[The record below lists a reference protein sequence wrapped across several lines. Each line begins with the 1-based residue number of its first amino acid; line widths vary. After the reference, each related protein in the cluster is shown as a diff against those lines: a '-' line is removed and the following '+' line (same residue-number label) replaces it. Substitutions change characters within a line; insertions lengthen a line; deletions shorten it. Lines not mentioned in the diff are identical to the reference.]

1 MDLTFEEAL
10 LSVRVHQRTPTS
22 LILTLAWRG
31 ERCASIETALAFEG
45 KPPAALLSPRVVA
58 RPFACDT
65 PTPLYTKRAT
75 CVLHGREIDLIF
87 EDRTLRLHLSA
98 QGFAFRWITAF
109 TSRVKLRHETF
120 SLKPPRSATFLY
132 AYHNHP
138 HHEDPFQ
145 NSWESIHH
153 ATPWEAIEAER
164 LIYLPLTF
172 MTPSVAISLSECELI
187 DAPGLNLKKSA
198 RAHRFEALQ
207 ACAPKTVDVSNQRY
221 GFVTERFPYL
231 VETDGA
237 RPYPWRLFMMAD
249 TPAKLYENDLPYLLS
264 SPPQHDFSWVQPG
277 RVAWEWWNAWGLE
290 DVPFTPGV
298 NTATYKVYIDFA
310 SSFHIPYVILDE
322 GWAENLDISRIR
334 PEIDLPELIRYG
346 EARGVRLILWSAWP
360 QLIDRQEHF
369 FRHYASMGIA
379 GFKIDFFDRDD
390 CAIAAMLATTA
401 RVAEKYHLVLA
412 YHGIHKP
419 TGLSRTMPHVLTYE
433 GVFGLENTKWT
444 DQSVNFVANDVRLA
458 FARLLAGPM
467 DYTPGAM
474 TNRHREAYQKDFY
487 HPMSMGTRCH
497 QAAMFVLYDTA
508 LQMLCDSP
516 SAYLKEVRYT
526 HFLTAIPLMWDET
539 IALPYSHP
547 ETCLAVLR
555 RKGERWFFAVLNN
568 DEARIITL
576 PVHYLPAKNYLATAL
591 VDGIDVATNAQSYT
605 FEERFL
611 TLPETMDLYL
621 APGGGCVVSLQPIEA
636 NEAVQR
642 SAQ

>member
-1 MDLTFEEAL
+1 
-10 LSVRVHQRTPTS
+10 
-22 LILTLAWRG
+22 
-31 ERCASIETALAFEG
+31 
-45 KPPAALLSPRVVA
+45 
-58 RPFACDT
+58 
-65 PTPLYTKRAT
+65 
-75 CVLHGREIDLIF
+75 
-87 EDRTLRLHLSA
+87 
-98 QGFAFRWITAF
+98 
-109 TSRVKLRHETF
+109 
-120 SLKPPRSATFLY
+120 
-132 AYHNHP
+132 
-138 HHEDPFQ
+138 
-145 NSWESIHH
+145 
-153 ATPWEAIEAER
+153 
-164 LIYLPLTF
+164 
-172 MTPSVAISLSECELI
+172 
-187 DAPGLNLKKSA
+187 
-198 RAHRFEALQ
+198 
-207 ACAPKTVDVSNQRY
+207 
-221 GFVTERFPYL
+221 
-231 VETDGA
+231 
-237 RPYPWRLFMMAD
+237 
-249 TPAKLYENDLPYLLS
+249 
-264 SPPQHDFSWVQPG
+264 
-277 RVAWEWWNAWGLE
+277 
-290 DVPFTPGV
+290 
-298 NTATYKVYIDFA
+298 
-310 SSFHIPYVILDE
+310 
-322 GWAENLDISRIR
+322 
-334 PEIDLPELIRYG
+334 
-346 EARGVRLILWSAWP
+346 
-360 QLIDRQEHF
+360 
-369 FRHYASMGIA
+369 MGIA

-390 CAIAAMLATTA
+390 VAIAQILYETA
-401 RVAEKYHLVLA
+401 EIAAKYHLVLA

-419 TGLSRTMPHVLTYE
+419 TGISHTYPNVLTYE

-444 DQSVNFVANDVRLA
+444 TNEINFVQNDVRLA

-474 TNRHREAYQKDFY
+474 TNRHRPAFEKNFY

-516 SAYLKEVRYT
+516 SAYAKEPAYT
-526 HFLTAIPLMWDET
+526 HFLTSLPLLWDET